1 MDQYIRSLEN
11 EFIRQDLPEMGPGD
25 TVRVSVRIKE
35 GNKERVQAFEGIVMG
50 IRGSGTGKSFTV
62 RRVGSAGIG
71 VERVFPFSSP
81 ALEMIEVLRRGKV
94 RRAKIYY
101 IRDVKGK
108 VKIKEKRN

>member
-81 ALEMIEVLRRGKV
+81 ALEKIEVLRRGKV

>member
-11 EFIRQDLPEMGPGD
+11 EFMRQDLPEIGPGD

-62 RRVGSAGIG
+62 RRVGAAGVG
-71 VERVFPFSSP
+71 VERILPFTSP
-81 ALEMIEVLRRGKV
+81 SLEKVEVLRKGKV

-101 IRDVKGK
+101 IRNVKGK
-108 VKIKEKRN
+108 VKIKEKRD

>member
-11 EFIRQDLPEMGPGD
+11 EFIRKDFPEIGPGD

-35 GNKERVQAFEGIVMG
+35 GSKERVQSFEGIVLG
-50 IRGSGTGKSFTV
+50 TRGSGTGKSFTV
-62 RRVGSAGIG
+62 RRVGAAGIG

-81 ALEMIEVLRRGKV
+81 SLEKIEILRRGKV